1 MKYLLF
7 ISFLIL
13 QSVLNEDEVEIVN
26 SYNNTDELIEKFP
39 VINPTTVEPGLER
52 NIQNRLLTGFENW
65 NRGFEAWKAW
75 GDILYTKDSI
85 YNVNGAR
92 LSLTQYQAA
101 MNLSL
106 KQVNILMG
114 AFHNMIICD
123 DFTAIRYDIIRII
136 GENEISGTVMEFV
149 KFKDY
154 GEELGTR
161 VVEGWG
167 GVKGN
172 NYEGMLSFQGPEEKE
187 IQEKQI
193 ENIMNY
199 EIPDTDDLQEKYPV
213 IYPTKYKG
221 NKAKEILRIILK
233 GFDSWNQGIDSYIK
247 WVNEGYDSD
256 AESTD
261 TNDEKRTMSEYKSAM
276 KSLVKKENIKKL
288 YFNNILIRD
297 DWAAIHYYYTSED
310 LEKGEKTWG
319 DKMQFLKFEDKDDG
333 LKIISSW
340 IH

>member
-7 ISFLIL
+7 VSFLIL
-13 QSVLNEDEVEIVN
+13 QSALNEDEVEIVN

-39 VINPTTVEPGLER
+39 VLNPTNVEPGLER

-75 GDILYTKDSI
+75 GNILYTKDSI
-85 YNVNGAR
+85 YNVHGAR
-92 LSLTQYQAA
+92 LSLAQYQAA

-106 KQVNILMG
+106 KKSIILMG

-123 DFTAIRYDIIRII
+123 DFTAIRYDIINII
-136 GENEISGTVMEFV
+136 GEKESQGTVMEFV

-167 GVKGN
+167 GVKGA
-172 NYEGMLSFQGPEEKE
+172 NYEGMLSFQGSEEKE

-193 ENIMNY
+193 EYIMNY

-213 IYPTKYKG
+213 IYPTKYKD
-221 NKAKEILRIILK
+221 NKSKEILRIILK

-247 WVNEGYDSD
+247 WVNEGYDSE
-256 AESTD
+256 AEYID
-261 TNDEKRTMSEYKSAM
+261 PDNDKKTMSEYKSDMRTVA
-276 KSLVKKENIKKL
+276 KKENIKKL

-297 DWAAIHYYYTSED
+297 NWAAIHYYFTIED
-310 LEKGEKTWG
+310 LKTGIKDWG
-319 DKMQFLKFEDKDDG
+319 DKMQFLKFEDKDEG